1 MLRDTL
7 AGLIEPMLASAGAC
21 PSRTRCHLSKPE
33 HRTIDP
39 RCLEN
44 PRPEG
49 AEPTLTGNV
58 ASPFH
63 AEPRHLD
70 DIGEAD
76 NTIVVFTTDNGAEVF
91 TWPDGGMTPFK
102 GTKSTS
108 CKSGRP
114 VSAFQK
120 LIGNVGVPGGCQQ
133 GGQPIESRHDTV
145 RNRAGLDVS
154 GPTDDGECAE
164 AALLLSVSCF
174 ERARLQPGREQL
186 RNSGFSSRGNSVSN
200 FHEGALDLA
209 DVGKNTKV
217 RAQSHAPSPESEQ
230 QKE

>member
-102 GTKSTS
+102 GTKGTS

-120 LIGNVGVPGGCQQ
+120 LVGNVGVPGGCQQ

-164 AALLLSVSCF
+164 AALL
-174 ERARLQPGREQL
+174 
-186 RNSGFSSRGNSVSN
+186 
-200 FHEGALDLA
+200 
-209 DVGKNTKV
+209 
-217 RAQSHAPSPESEQ
+217 
-230 QKE
+230 